1 MKIDSALREYRRS
14 VLIAPRH
21 DGAKT
26 IEICVSSVAARF
38 TLGLVQYVIREEP
51 CIALDGAMACL

>member
-1 MKIDSALREYRRS
+1 MLGKIDSALREYRRS
-14 VLIAPRH
+14 VPRH

-26 IEICVSSVAARF
+26 IEICVSPVAARF
-38 TLGLVQYVIREEP
+38 TLGLVQYVIREEA